1 MNLEWISPVINA
13 VKSIITVVTQPP
25 FSYFIGLYLVSGV
38 IYTIRNLIR
47 R

>member
-1 MNLEWISPVINA
+1 MDLEWITPVITA
-13 VKSIITVVTQPP
+13 VQSIVTVVTQPP
-25 FSYFIGLYLVSGV
+25 FSYFIGLSLLSGV

>member
-1 MNLEWISPVINA
+1 MDLNWIAPVISA
-13 VKSIITVVTQPP
+13 VQSIVTVVTQPP
-25 FSYFIGLYLVSGV
+25 FSYFIGLALISGV